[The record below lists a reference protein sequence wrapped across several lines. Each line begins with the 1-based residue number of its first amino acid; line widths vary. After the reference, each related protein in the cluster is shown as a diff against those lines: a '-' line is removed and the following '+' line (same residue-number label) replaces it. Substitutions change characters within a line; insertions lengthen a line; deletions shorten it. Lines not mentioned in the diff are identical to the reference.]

1 ANCWKNT
8 VPTPPPTVVFLVL
21 EVYRREASTE
31 EAVAKYG
38 RVLSEKVVRLFDES
52 QSVERY
58 CYLRQDWEMTEV
70 EPGDLVHV
78 TGEFD
83 MTSGICILDNQTDQY
98 IVVHPDTLVSGTTV
112 AGATRCLRRSI
123 LNERFRTEDT
133 NEAMLIGTLLHD
145 LFDKAMQSKGKV
157 DATVEVKIDRRPK
170 IHRHRPDTDNS
181 VETCVVPLEL
191 KTGKLLSKLGSV
203 DHRAQVILYTLLLS
217 DRHRHPVDSG
227 VLYYMKS
234 THMIGI
240 PALVHEKRALIMSRN
255 EVARYLSPGRM
266 TSGRQ
271 MPGMLKET
279 HTCSRCSQA
288 QNCTLFHKSVENG
301 DRVTSGIGDTFD
313 KLTQHLTS
321 DHTRFFAH
329 WFKLVCLEGKE
340 VQQSSKTS
348 QHHIWSMKG
357 LDREALGQCI
367 SGLVLTSH
375 DIQMENDNM
384 YMHKFER
391 SADHPSQTP
400 LVELPLSTGERVVI
414 SEEQNNVVAI
424 ATGKNFIINIVLG
437 YIQDVKPYEMTVSL
451 DRDLLKCYR
460 SPTASNQVPVYRLDK
475 NHGYNT
481 LTTPWSNIARLLHKD
496 RTRNDELRRLVIDLK
511 PPIFARSRQAL
522 INFGSQSSI
531 GCVRQDSQESKI
543 TPKYHDT
550 LVESLME
557 GLNTDQKRAI
567 TKVLCAEDYT
577 LILGMPGTGKT
588 TTIARLVQILVARG
602 KSVLLTSYTHTAVD
616 NILLKLKQVNLD
628 FLRLGQV
635 HKMLPEI
642 QPYSTQVAGAQV
654 KTVNDLREFYMSKN
668 VVATTCLGV
677 NHALFSQ
684 RSFDYCIVD
693 EASQVTL
700 PVCLGPLHHANV
712 FVLVGDHYQLPPL
725 VQSLEAREGGMDV
738 SLFKRLSEHH
748 PQAVVCLEHQYRM
761 HEDIMALSNALIYE
775 NRLKCGTKQVST
787 ALLDIPLWNDL
798 VSWFSTRDGG
808 ATHGG
813 PNHENWLLRTLN
825 PCHPVI
831 FLNTDKVPGET
842 LGQEPRESCD
852 VIEINTVDKYQGRD
866 KACILLSLVRSNES
880 SSVGDLLK
888 DWRRVNVAVTR
899 AKSKLIL
906 IGSLSTLKTSLLL
919 NELFVLMK
927 RKKWICDL
935 PKDAHKMYV
944 DLERPL
950 KDFMSQ

>member
-1 ANCWKNT
+1 NTKQRRLSHKLDADKSGIEYDLDDDDDKSMATLYGARVLLTPTKDQNKPPNSDNVIEPSKLKTTVDEATKSLFSNQTFEVTDAVTTTPITPHKTPIKEYDRHLITDMSLVTPTKNSPNT
-8 VPTPPPTVVFLVL
+8 SRNSLMGAELDVLMDGVEWSPIPKKTLTWSKLFEEYSPHSSPYCRFLVL

-70 EPGDLVHV
+70 ETRRPCTRNRLDNSLW
-78 TGEFD
+78 EFD

-424 ATGKNFIINIVLG
+424 ATGK
-437 YIQDVKPYEMTVSL
+437 
-451 DRDLLKCYR
+451 
-460 SPTASNQVPVYRLDK
+460 
-475 NHGYNT
+475 
-481 LTTPWSNIARLLHKD
+481 
-496 RTRNDELRRLVIDLK
+496 
-511 PPIFARSRQAL
+511 
-522 INFGSQSSI
+522 
-531 GCVRQDSQESKI
+531 
-543 TPKYHDT
+543 
-550 LVESLME
+550 
-557 GLNTDQKRAI
+557 
-567 TKVLCAEDYT
+567 
-577 LILGMPGTGKT
+577 
-588 TTIARLVQILVARG
+588 
-602 KSVLLTSYTHTAVD
+602 
-616 NILLKLKQVNLD
+616 
-628 FLRLGQV
+628 
-635 HKMLPEI
+635 
-642 QPYSTQVAGAQV
+642 
-654 KTVNDLREFYMSKN
+654 
-668 VVATTCLGV
+668 
-677 NHALFSQ
+677 
-684 RSFDYCIVD
+684 
-693 EASQVTL
+693 
-700 PVCLGPLHHANV
+700 
-712 FVLVGDHYQLPPL
+712 
-725 VQSLEAREGGMDV
+725 
-738 SLFKRLSEHH
+738 
-748 PQAVVCLEHQYRM
+748 
-761 HEDIMALSNALIYE
+761 
-775 NRLKCGTKQVST
+775 
-787 ALLDIPLWNDL
+787 
-798 VSWFSTRDGG
+798 
-808 ATHGG
+808 
-813 PNHENWLLRTLN
+813 
-825 PCHPVI
+825 
-831 FLNTDKVPGET
+831 
-842 LGQEPRESCD
+842 
-852 VIEINTVDKYQGRD
+852 
-866 KACILLSLVRSNES
+866 
-880 SSVGDLLK
+880 
-888 DWRRVNVAVTR
+888 
-899 AKSKLIL
+899 
-906 IGSLSTLKTSLLL
+906 
-919 NELFVLMK
+919 
-927 RKKWICDL
+927 
-935 PKDAHKMYV
+935 
-944 DLERPL
+944 
-950 KDFMSQ
+950 